1 MVTLT
6 GFQQFIYQYMQIPA
20 SALPSNSQSIVTA
33 LAIAQSI
40 VNPDIGLV
48 CSPLVGYTG
57 PYLYDIATYNLAGD
71 NLINYAV
78 DQSVA
83 ISGITWLAGMA
94 TVTTAAPFSFATGDM
109 ISIYGAAPSG
119 YNSPTASNNQAGA
132 TQIVVTGA
140 NTFTYPV
147 ATNPGTYAGGG
158 VASEVFFSSARK
170 QFGINSFVGGTISSS
185 ADVST
190 SESLNVPEQLKGL
203 TLANLQNLKTP
214 FGRRYLEIAGQYG
227 NLWGIS

>member
-40 VNPDIGLV
+40 VNPTICAV
-48 CSPLVGYTG
+48 QSPLQGYAG
-57 PYLYDIATYNLAGD
+57 PSLYDLAVYNLAGD
-71 NLINYAV
+71 NLINYAI
-78 DQSVA
+78 DQSVE
-83 ISGITWLAGMA
+83 ISGIAWLAGVA

-119 YNSPTASNNQAGA
+119 YNSPSTSNNQSGA
-132 TQIVVTGA
+132 VPITVTGA
-140 NTFTYPV
+140 DTFTYPL

-158 VASEVFFSSARK
+158 VASEIFFSSARK
-170 QFGINSFVGGTISSS
+170 QFGINSFVGGTIASS

-190 SESLNVPEQLKGL
+190 SESLNVPEQLKEL
-203 TLANLQNLKTP
+203 TLANLQQLKTP

-227 NLWGIS
+227 QIWGLS